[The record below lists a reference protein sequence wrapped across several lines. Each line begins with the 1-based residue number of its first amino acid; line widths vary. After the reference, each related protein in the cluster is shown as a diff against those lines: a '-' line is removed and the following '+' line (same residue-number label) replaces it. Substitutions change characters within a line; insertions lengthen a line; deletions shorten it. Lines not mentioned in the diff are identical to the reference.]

1 MRVGVAAAIHQG
13 GAGGHVQH
21 SGRDEGLVSK
31 QGLAVAA
38 EGEEIEEHLQSPPVL
53 HLRKVE
59 GLLAGLI
66 VHHTQVALSLVL
78 PAVHPV
84 HKAGQTQGNAVLL
97 YLHGGQLLPAAEAQ
111 LQPHGDELGGGQLP
125 GHAVHHREHRLLHA
139 VKEPAEP
146 GGLVL
151 QALEHLG
158 FIAVRRLLGQ
168 SPALLRGGVL
178 AQHFLQHRMDKG
190 AVVGGGELGPLPGLG
205 LEAKPEKVAE
215 VTGLVQ
221 VQPGGG
227 HGHRLAVQGAHPL
240 GGQAAAPPLSR
251 LLEPLHPVPH
261 VGQLGQHRPHLPH
274 SSRRL

>member
-1 MRVGVAAAIHQG
+1 M
-13 GAGGHVQH
+13 
-21 SGRDEGLVSK
+21 
-31 QGLAVAA
+31 
-38 EGEEIEEHLQSPPVL
+38 
-53 HLRKVE
+53 
-59 GLLAGLI
+59 
-66 VHHTQVALSLVL
+66 L

-84 HKAGQTQGNAVLL
+84 HKAGQTQGDAVLL
-97 YLHGGQLLPAAEAQ
+97 HLHRGQLLPFAKAQ
-111 LQPHGDELGGGQLP
+111 LQPHGDKLGGGQLP
-125 GHAVHHREHRLLHA
+125 GHAIHHGEHRLLHA

-146 GGLVL
+146 GGLIL

-178 AQHFLQHRMDKG
+178 AQHLLQHRMDKG
-190 AVVGGGELGPLPGLG
+190 AVIRGGELGPLPGLG

-221 VQPGGG
+221 IQPGGG
-227 HGHRLAVQGAHPL
+227 HGHRLAVQGTHPL

-261 VGQLGQHRPHLPH
+261 VRQLGQHRPHLPH
-274 SSRRL
+274 SPRRL

>member
-1 MRVGVAAAIHQG
+1 M
-13 GAGGHVQH
+13 
-21 SGRDEGLVSK
+21 
-31 QGLAVAA
+31 
-38 EGEEIEEHLQSPPVL
+38 
-53 HLRKVE
+53 
-59 GLLAGLI
+59 
-66 VHHTQVALSLVL
+66 L

-84 HKAGQTQGNAVLL
+84 HKTGQTQGNAVLL
-97 YLHGGQLLPAAEAQ
+97 HLHRGQLLPFAEAQ

-125 GHAVHHREHRLLHA
+125 GHAVHHGEHRLFHA
-139 VKEPAEP
+139 VEEPAEP
-146 GGLVL
+146 GSLVL

-221 VQPGGG
+221 IQPGGG
-227 HGHRLAVQGAHPL
+227 HGHRLAVQGTHPL